1 MNLLE
6 QALNLVKGFSQG
18 SNYHT
23 DYRQP
28 VTQIPQPTAQ
38 PQATL
43 TPQPSPSLSP
53 DMIKQNITKTWGAN
67 TPILNN
73 LDLMI
78 KAGQQLP
85 QTEDQLL
92 PLALALRE
100 TQGGKDLIDST
111 KNAHLGQNNPYN
123 MRGVQGGNTR
133 FVNYPDVQ
141 TATLGGQNGA
151 DQSQG
156 LVGLLSNNPIYA
168 DFQKS
173 GNYADFFKHWSPP
186 ADNNGKIDEQVQNIK
201 WIINQIRQG
210 HQ

>member
-1 MNLLE
+1 MNILD
-6 QALNLVKGFSQG
+6 QALNLVKQFQQG
-18 SNYHT
+18 TTYHH
-23 DYRQP
+23 DYTKP
-28 VTQIPQPTAQ
+28 VTQLA
-38 PQATL
+38 PQATPL
-43 TPQPSPSLSP
+43 PTPEATLDPNV
-53 DMIKQNITKTWGAN
+53 IKQNITKTWGAN
-67 TPILNN
+67 TPILSN
-73 LDLMI
+73 LDMMI

-123 MRGVQGGNTR
+123 MRGVQGGNTQ
-133 FVNYPDVQ
+133 FVNYPDLQ
-141 TATLGGQNGA
+141 TATLGGQNGP

-156 LVGLLSNNPIYA
+156 LVGLLSKNPIYG

-186 ADNNGKIDEQVQNIK
+186 ADNNGNIDQQVQNIK